1 MAPRTPPHHR
11 NPEGE
16 GDGEAT
22 LGFSQATLA
31 KLVEFS
37 PDAIV
42 TTDGQGRI
50 EWVNAQTEKLFGY
63 HRSELVG
70 QPVELLVPERSRQ
83 MHLAHRRAYH
93 GAPRTR
99 PMGAG
104 IGLYGRRKN
113 GTEFPADIM
122 LSPIDT
128 GREQPIILAIVRDI
142 TERKWA
148 EEALQLLVEVTA
160 AASAAASIPALT
172 SGCLET
178 ICKFRQWPL
187 GQVWFPAGP
196 ENVLVCSAE
205 SFWADFDVT
214 DFRAVSLATT
224 FEKGR
229 GLPGRVWESGTA
241 AWVMD
246 VRHDPNFPRFRAARA
261 IGLKAG
267 FAFPVVLGGEVLAVF
282 EFLSREFREPDQ
294 PFLDAVEKL
303 GRLLGDVLKRKRAE
317 EQVGDLL
324 RFEQLLSDL
333 SAKYVGLPAGEAAQ
347 EIPHGL
353 QRIARFLDVERAA
366 ISEFSPDSGTFR
378 IIDWWGRPG
387 VPPPSPLLSRE
398 DFPWVSQRLL
408 RGEIVSFARPENLP
422 DEARRD
428 REAYRRLGIVS
439 HVLVPLGAGGSP
451 VGAVAFTLFNA
462 ERSWAP
468 ALVQRLRLVGELF
481 ASALA
486 RKRAEEALEEAR
498 ADLARVARVTMM
510 GELTAAIAHEVNQPL
525 AAIVNNANAC
535 SRVLGG
541 TAPDLVE
548 VREAVTDI
556 AEAGTRASE
565 VIARI
570 RALLK
575 KAVPEKSRLDVN
587 EAIREVLAL
596 SNTGIL
602 RHGVGLR
609 TDLAAQVPLVRGDRV
624 QLQQVILNLLLN
636 GIEALSSVTD
646 RPRDLLVASRTDEA
660 GHVVVAV
667 QDTGVGVDPR
677 HMDRIFTALFTTK
690 PDGMGMGLSISRS
703 IIEAHGGRLWATPNE
718 GPGVT
723 FQFALPVWR
732 EGVP

>member
-1 MAPRTPPHHR
+1 MTPTTPSHHGS
-11 NPEGE
+11 PEGE
-16 GDGEAT
+16 RDGGET

-37 PDAIV
+37 PDAMV

-50 EWVNAQTEKLFGY
+50 EWMNAQTEKLFGY
-63 HRSELVG
+63 HRNELVG
-70 QPVELLVPERSRQ
+70 QPVELLVPERFRQ
-83 MHLAHRRAYH
+83 MHLEHRRGYH
-93 GAPRTR
+93 RAPRTR

-104 IGLYGRRKN
+104 LGLYGRRKN

-172 SGCLET
+172 AGCLET

-187 GQVWFPAGP
+187 GQVWFPDGP
-196 ENVLVCSAE
+196 GNVLVCSAE

-214 DFRAVSLATT
+214 EFRAVSLGMT

-246 VRHDPNFPRFRAARA
+246 VRYDPNFPRFRAARA
-261 IGLKAG
+261 IGLKAA
-267 FAFPVVLGGEVLAVF
+267 FAFPVALGGEILAVF

-317 EQVGDLL
+317 E
-324 RFEQLLSDL
+324 
-333 SAKYVGLPAGEAAQ
+333 
-347 EIPHGL
+347 
-353 QRIARFLDVERAA
+353 
-366 ISEFSPDSGTFR
+366 
-378 IIDWWGRPG
+378 
-387 VPPPSPLLSRE
+387 
-398 DFPWVSQRLL
+398 
-408 RGEIVSFARPENLP
+408 
-422 DEARRD
+422 
-428 REAYRRLGIVS
+428 
-439 HVLVPLGAGGSP
+439 
-451 VGAVAFTLFNA
+451 
-462 ERSWAP
+462 
-468 ALVQRLRLVGELF
+468 
-481 ASALA
+481 
-486 RKRAEEALEEAR
+486 ALEEAR

-510 GELTAAIAHEVNQPL
+510 GELTAAIAHEINQPL

-535 SRVLGG
+535 SRMLVG
-541 TAPDLVE
+541 TAPDLEE
-548 VREAVTDI
+548 VQEAVTDI

-596 SNTGIL
+596 SHTAIL
-602 RHGVGLR
+602 RLGVGLR
-609 TDLAAQVPLVRGDRV
+609 TDLAAQLPLVRGDRV
-624 QLQQVILNLLLN
+624 QLQQVILNLVLN
-636 GIEALSSVTD
+636 GIEALSPVTD
-646 RPRDLLVASRTDEA
+646 RPRDLLVASRTDEV
-660 GHVVVAV
+660 GHAIVAV

-677 HMDRIFTALFTTK
+677 NMDRIFTALFTTK

-703 IIEAHGGRLWATPNE
+703 IIEAHGGRLWATPNK

-723 FQFALPVWR
+723 FQFTLPAWG
-732 EGVP
+732 ESVP